1 MIQIS
6 PIVIPEIEIPE
17 IEIPEY
23 IEAKLQRWAQQSRK
37 DIEVIRGRF
46 RQKVRKLRAELSENQ
61 VMEQARMEVMEQA
74 RMEVYWDLRI
84 ELYGAKAFPP
94 TSRPKSLT
102 DLWKE
107 FEKLQKQV
115 MQISMNLHTRLELLE
130 EQVFDK

>member
-1 MIQIS
+1 VIQIS

-61 VMEQARMEVMEQA
+61 VMEQARMEV
-74 RMEVYWDLRI
+74 YWDLRI